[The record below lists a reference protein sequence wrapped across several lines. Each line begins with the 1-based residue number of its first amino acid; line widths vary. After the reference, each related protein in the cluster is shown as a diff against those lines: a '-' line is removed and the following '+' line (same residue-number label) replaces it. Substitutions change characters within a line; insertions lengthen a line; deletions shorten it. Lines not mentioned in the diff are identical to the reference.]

1 MGRFQLNL
9 HHVISFYCL
18 AKEQSFSRAA
28 ERLAISQ
35 PAVSQHV
42 RGLEIQFGVKLINL
56 KKQRIHLT
64 KAGEKLIE
72 YAEALFNQAV
82 ITENFLKNY
91 HIDNLSIG
99 IAGGLTYFLTNLID
113 HFKEMYPSIKV
124 NIREGSSKSVVEELL
139 NYQHDICF
147 TGIIEPYGNKLRSF
161 RIDSDE
167 QMVFVASP
175 KNALYGDAPAKW
187 EQLATY
193 PLIIQSEGSAGR
205 EIVRYEFI
213 KRGLKPTIG
222 TEVSNIELAK
232 ELAKQDKGVALLFQP
247 NVRREVNRGELKIIQ
262 VEDGEIRM
270 GGFYVAINRK
280 VQVFHALQSCLTA
293 IKDYFN
299 SEFHELPADYKS
311 EPWAR

>member
-64 KAGEKLIE
+64 KAGERLIE
-72 YAEALFNQAV
+72 YAEELFKQAV
-82 ITENFLKNY
+82 LTENFLKNY
-91 HIDNLSIG
+91 HFNNLSIG
-99 IAGGLTYFLTNLID
+99 IAGGLTYFLTSLID
-113 HFKEMYPSIKV
+113 NFKEMHPSIKV
-124 NIREGSSKSVVEELL
+124 SIREGSSKSLVEELL

-147 TGIIEPYGNKLRSF
+147 TGVLAPYGKKLRSF
-161 RIDSDE
+161 RIETDE

-175 KNALYGDAPAKW
+175 NNPLYGGPSAKW

-205 EIVRYEFI
+205 EIVTHEFV

-232 ELAKQDKGVALLFQP
+232 ELAKLDKGVALLFEP
-247 NVRREVNRGELKIIQ
+247 NVRREVDRGELNIIR
-262 VEDGEIRM
+262 VEDGAIRM
-270 GGFYVAINRK
+270 GGFYVVTNRQ
-280 VQVFHALQSCLTA
+280 VQISHAVEFCLAT
-293 IKDYFN
+293 IKEYFN
-299 SEFHELPADYKS
+299 NKFYELPADYNS
-311 EPWAR
+311 EIWSR

>member
-28 ERLAISQ
+28 ERLAITQ

-64 KAGEKLIE
+64 KAGEKLVG
-72 YAEALFNQAV
+72 YAEELFKQAV
-82 ITENFLKNY
+82 MTENFLKNY
-91 HIDNLSIG
+91 HINNISIG
-99 IAGGLTYFLTNLID
+99 IAGGLTYFLTDLID
-113 HFKEMYPSIKV
+113 HFKEMHPSIKV
-124 NIREGSSKSVVEELL
+124 SIREGSSRSLVEELL

-147 TGIIEPYGNKLRSF
+147 TGIIEPYRNKLHSF

-175 KNALYGDAPAKW
+175 KNPLHGDAPAKW

-232 ELAKQDKGVALLFQP
+232 ELARQDKGVALLFQP
-247 NVRREVNRGELKIIQ
+247 NVRREVDRGELKIIR

-270 GGFYVAINRK
+270 GGFYVAINRN
-280 VQVFHALQSCLTA
+280 VQIIHALKLCLAT
-293 IKDYFN
+293 IKEYFN
-299 SEFHELPADYKS
+299 DKFYELPADYKP
-311 EPWAR
+311 EAWIR

>member
-28 ERLAISQ
+28 ERLGISQ
-35 PAVSQHV
+35 PAVSQHI

-64 KAGEKLIE
+64 KAGEKLIG
-72 YAEALFNQAV
+72 YAEELFNQAV
-82 ITENFLKNY
+82 LTENFLKNY
-91 HIDNLSIG
+91 HFNNISIG
-99 IAGGLTYFLTNLID
+99 IAGGLTYFLTNFID
-113 HFKEMYPSIKV
+113 HYKEMYPSIKV
-124 NIREGSSKSVVEELL
+124 SIREGSSKSLVEELL

-147 TGIIEPYGNKLRSF
+147 TGVLAPYAKKLRSF

-175 KNALYGDAPAKW
+175 KNPLYGDAPAKW

-213 KRGLKPTIG
+213 KRGLRPTIG

-232 ELAKQDKGVALLFQP
+232 ELAKQDKGVALLFEP
-247 NVRREVNRGELKIIQ
+247 NVCREVDRGELKIIR

-270 GGFYVAINRK
+270 GGFYVVTNREE
-280 VQVFHALQSCLTA
+280 QISHAVKSCLAT
-293 IKDYFN
+293 IKEYFN
-299 SEFHELPADYKS
+299 NKLHELPDNYQP
-311 EPWAR
+311 EVWNH

>member
-64 KAGEKLIE
+64 KAGEELIG
-72 YAEALFNQAV
+72 YAEELYNQAV
-82 ITENFLKNY
+82 LTENFLKNY
-91 HIDNLSIG
+91 HFNNLSIG
-99 IAGGLTYFLTNLID
+99 IAGGLTFFLTNLID
-113 HFKEMYPSIKV
+113 HFKELYPSIKV
-124 NIREGSSKSVVEELL
+124 SIRDGSSKSLVEELL

-147 TGIIEPYGNKLRSF
+147 TGILKPYGKKLRIF

-175 KNALYGDAPAKW
+175 KTSLYGDTPATW

-205 EIVRYEFI
+205 EIVRHEFL

-247 NVRREVNRGELKIIQ
+247 NVHREVGRGELKIIR

-270 GGFYVAINRK
+270 GGFYVVTNREA
-280 VQVFHALQSCLTA
+280 QISHAVKSCLST
-293 IKDYFN
+293 IKEYFDDK
-299 SEFHELPADYKS
+299 FHELPADYKAEAWNS
-311 EPWAR
+311 

>member
-72 YAEALFNQAV
+72 YAEELFNQAV
-82 ITENFLKNY
+82 LTENFLKNY
-91 HIDNLSIG
+91 HFDNLSIG
-99 IAGGLTYFLTNLID
+99 IAGGLTYFLTDLID
-113 HFKEMYPSIKV
+113 HFKAMHPSIKV
-124 NIREGSSKSVVEELL
+124 SIREGSSKSLVEELL
-139 NYQHDICF
+139 NYQHDVCF
-147 TGIIEPYGNKLRSF
+147 TGVLSPYSKKLRSF
-161 RIDSDE
+161 RIESDE
-167 QMVFVASP
+167 QMVFVSNP
-175 KNALYGDAPAKW
+175 KNPLYGDAPAKW

-205 EIVRYEFI
+205 EIVRHEFI

-232 ELAKQDKGVALLFQP
+232 ELARQDKGVALLFEP
-247 NVRREVNRGELKIIQ
+247 NVRREVDRGDLKIIR

-270 GGFYVAINRK
+270 GGFYVVINRE
-280 VQVFHALQSCLTA
+280 VQISQALKFCLTTT
-293 IKDYFN
+293 KEYFN
-299 SEFHELPADYKS
+299 NKCHELPADHKPEDWIS
-311 EPWAR
+311 